1 MSGKQDSCHIYIAL
15 LDWTAPHVVDS
26 KYTNK
31 NIDLSVNNKS
41 IIAFGEVKDSRTMTN
56 YEAFNIQLDYRDKEK
71 IPSYILIVATA
82 SKYGDY
88 FTGAEG
94 SVLLIDEFDL
104 GFDPVE

>member
-1 MSGKQDSCHIYIAL
+1 
-15 LDWTAPHVVDS
+15 
-26 KYTNK
+26 
-31 NIDLSVNNKS
+31 
-41 IIAFGEVKDSRTMTN
+41 MTN

-88 FTGAEG
+88 FTRAEG
-94 SVLLIDEFDL
+94 SVLLIDEFEL